1 MLCAAPAARL
11 DKIALSLKNGAR
23 LNFSESGTIRE
34 KESSAA
40 ARRLRRGRGER
51 RRGMGVDDINVMA
64 RNFVSTD
71 SQESK
76 YSKARQIAA
85 EARGRMA
92 NRQDSVLLAGMAAC
106 MAADSMSRRVLEG
119 QKAARRMQLD
129 MRQNVAEKSQDTLDE
144 IKKRLEEKTE
154 EILNGLDERKAA
166 SESSVEEQDASAA
179 VTPDATAKPA
189 QGRTDGGARPIAATA
204 SDPGGA
210 ESIAAVAGES
220 PAAAP
225 VKAAGTSATQ
235 AGALP
240 GALDLTV

>member
-1 MLCAAPAARL
+1 
-11 DKIALSLKNGAR
+11 
-23 LNFSESGTIRE
+23 
-34 KESSAA
+34 
-40 ARRLRRGRGER
+40 
-51 RRGMGVDDINVMA
+51 MGVDGINVMA

-85 EARGRMA
+85 EARGQMA

-106 MAADSMSRRVLEG
+106 MAADPNGASMSRRVLEG

-129 MRQNVAEKSQDTLDE
+129 MRQNVAEKSQDNLDE

-154 EILNGLDERKAA
+154 EILNGSDERKAA
-166 SESSVEEQDASAA
+166 SESSVDEQGASAS
-179 VTPDATAKPA
+179 VTADATAKPA
-189 QGRTDGGARPIAATA
+189 QGRTDGGARLIATTA
-204 SDPGGA
+204 FDTGGA
-210 ESIAAVAGES
+210 ESTAAVAAAAS
-220 PAAAP
+220 VAAP
-225 VKAAGTSATQ
+225 VEAAGTSATQ

>member
-1 MLCAAPAARL
+1 
-11 DKIALSLKNGAR
+11 
-23 LNFSESGTIRE
+23 
-34 KESSAA
+34 
-40 ARRLRRGRGER
+40 
-51 RRGMGVDDINVMA
+51 MGVDGINVMA

-85 EARGRMA
+85 EARGQMA

-106 MAADSMSRRVLEG
+106 MAAESMSRRVLEG

-154 EILNGLDERKAA
+154 EILNGSDERKAA
-166 SESSVEEQDASAA
+166 SESSVDEQGASAS
-179 VTPDATAKPA
+179 VTADATAKPA
-189 QGRTDGGARPIAATA
+189 QGRTDGGARLIATTA
-204 SDPGGA
+204 FDTGGA
-210 ESIAAVAGES
+210 ESTAAVAAAAS
-220 PAAAP
+220 MAAP
-225 VKAAGTSATQ
+225 VEAAGTSATQ

>member
-1 MLCAAPAARL
+1 
-11 DKIALSLKNGAR
+11 
-23 LNFSESGTIRE
+23 
-34 KESSAA
+34 
-40 ARRLRRGRGER
+40 
-51 RRGMGVDDINVMA
+51 MGVDGINVMA

-85 EARGRMA
+85 EARGQMT

-106 MAADSMSRRVLEG
+106 MAADPNGASMSRRVLEG

-129 MRQNVAEKSQDTLDE
+129 MRQNVAEKSQDNLDE

-154 EILNGLDERKAA
+154 EILNGSDERKAA
-166 SESSVEEQDASAA
+166 SESSVDEQGASAS
-179 VTPDATAKPA
+179 VTADATAKPA
-189 QGRTDGGARPIAATA
+189 QGRTDGGARLIATTA
-204 SDPGGA
+204 FDTGGA
-210 ESIAAVAGES
+210 ESTAAVAAAAS
-220 PAAAP
+220 VAAP
-225 VKAAGTSATQ
+225 VEAAGTSATQ

>member
-1 MLCAAPAARL
+1 
-11 DKIALSLKNGAR
+11 
-23 LNFSESGTIRE
+23 
-34 KESSAA
+34 
-40 ARRLRRGRGER
+40 
-51 RRGMGVDDINVMA
+51 
-64 RNFVSTD
+64 
-71 SQESK
+71 
-76 YSKARQIAA
+76 
-85 EARGRMA
+85 
-92 NRQDSVLLAGMAAC
+92 
-106 MAADSMSRRVLEG
+106 
-119 QKAARRMQLD
+119 

-154 EILNGLDERKAA
+154 EILNGSDERKAA

-225 VKAAGTSATQ
+225 VEAAGTSATQ

>member
-1 MLCAAPAARL
+1 
-11 DKIALSLKNGAR
+11 
-23 LNFSESGTIRE
+23 
-34 KESSAA
+34 
-40 ARRLRRGRGER
+40 
-51 RRGMGVDDINVMA
+51 MGVDGINVMA
-64 RNFVSTD
+64 GNFVSTD

-106 MAADSMSRRVLEG
+106 MAADPNGASMSRRVLEG

-129 MRQNVAEKSQDTLDE
+129 MRQNVTEKSQDTLDE

-154 EILNGLDERKAA
+154 EILNGSDERKAA

-189 QGRTDGGARPIAATA
+189 QGRTDGGTQPIAATA

-225 VKAAGTSATQ
+225 VEAAGTSATQ

>member
-1 MLCAAPAARL
+1 
-11 DKIALSLKNGAR
+11 
-23 LNFSESGTIRE
+23 
-34 KESSAA
+34 
-40 ARRLRRGRGER
+40 
-51 RRGMGVDDINVMA
+51 MGVDGINVMA

-85 EARGRMA
+85 EARGQMT

-106 MAADSMSRRVLEG
+106 MAADPNGASMSRRVLEG

-129 MRQNVAEKSQDTLDE
+129 MRQNVAEKSQDNLDE

-154 EILNGLDERKAA
+154 EILNGSDERKAA
-166 SESSVEEQDASAA
+166 SESSVDEQGASAS
-179 VTPDATAKPA
+179 VTADTTAKPA
-189 QGRTDGGARPIAATA
+189 QGHTDGGARLIATTA
-204 SDPGGA
+204 FDTGGA
-210 ESIAAVAGES
+210 ESTAAVAAAAS
-220 PAAAP
+220 VAAP
-225 VKAAGTSATQ
+225 VEAAGTSATQ